1 MLISGIKLEKPNTF
15 LVCILYMITYKSKN
29 AKENSCFLKKILY
42 KNFYFNF
49 SIKKIFYLNTYK

>member
-29 AKENSCFLKKILY
+29 AKENSCFLKKISY
-42 KNFYFNF
+42 KSFYFNF
-49 SIKKIFYLNTYK
+49 FNKKKYFI